1 MPTVVCVYAGKGGI
15 GKTTVASVLAYLLG
29 RDNGRTLLIDANRE
43 QPSASVLFQK
53 LTYDAPY
60 TLTVEDKPENLRR
73 VKSLDFDYVVIDC
86 PPSRTEAAGALD
98 EADMTVVPFVSS
110 FLETRAIMQTAR
122 EVFGLGESASDRT
135 RYAILFVMLDRS
147 QRSEADHARAALDG
161 VGAPMFATEVRRY
174 KAISKAQRAGVP
186 IVEPEAAERWDKAD
200 EAARDALAVRDELL
214 TMLPGRST
222 A

>member
-15 GKTTVASVLAYLLG
+15 GKTSIASILAYLLG

-60 TLTVEDKPENLRR
+60 TLTVEDKPENLKR
-73 VKSLDFDYVVIDC
+73 VRSLDFDYVVIDC

-98 EADMTVVPFVSS
+98 EADMVIVPFVSS
-110 FLETRAIMQTAR
+110 FLETRAVMQTAR
-122 EVFGLGESASDRT
+122 EVFGLGGTTSDRK
-135 RYAILFVMLDRS
+135 YAILFVLVDRS
-147 QRSEADHARAALDG
+147 QRTEAEHARAALDG
-161 VGAPMFATEVRRY
+161 VGAPMFVTEVRRY
-174 KAISKAQRAGVP
+174 KAVSKAQRAGVP

-200 EAARDALAVRDELL
+200 EAARDACAVRDELL